1 MTNFGTPA
9 GWYPDPDGSNAERW
23 WDGGTWTQHRRPLGQ
38 SSSGVGPIHPSGWP
52 NSSGYAASAHSD
64 AYVSKQRNQRN
75 IILAAVGGAVA
86 ILVIVAVVNSGSDSE
101 PSSQYDADFF
111 PEYNSSE
118 ADSSYLADLRQYLV
132 PYDDPYQAVAM
143 GRKACELSGR
153 LPDRQSVEA
162 TMHDHAE
169 NYTAEQIRLLVS
181 AADQHLCGS
190 ADPGKLNKP

>member
-38 SSSGVGPIHPSGWP
+38 SPPGSTVGHPSARQNPTGQ
-52 NSSGYAASAHSD
+52 NFAAYHDAH
-64 AYVSKQRNQRN
+64 ASKQRNQRN

-86 ILVIVAVVNSGSDSE
+86 ILAIVAVVNSGSDSE

-111 PEYNSSE
+111 PKYNSSE
-118 ADSSYLADLRQYLV
+118 ADSPYLADLRQYLV
-132 PYDDPYQAVAM
+132 PYEDPYQAVAM

-153 LPDRQSVEA
+153 LPDRQAVEA

-169 NYTAEQIRLLVS
+169 NYTAEQIRLLVK
-181 AADQHLCGS
+181 AADQNLCGS